1 MVTTWLNDMKKLI
14 TNREE
19 AEELAVSALL
29 FIANDP
35 ELMPRFLNITGINA
49 SDIRQAAASKGFLA
63 GVLQFILAHEPTLMA
78 FSERSGYPP
87 QSIGEAVNFLPGG
100 EQPIWL

>member
-1 MVTTWLNDMKKLI
+1 MKKQI

-19 AEELAVSALL
+19 AEELAIAALS
-29 FIANDP
+29 FIAGDD
-35 ELMPRFLNITGINA
+35 ELMPRFLNLTGIHA
-49 SDIRQAAASKGFLA
+49 SEIRQAAASKGFLA

-78 FSERSGYPP
+78 FADQSGYLP
-87 QSIGEAVNFLPGG
+87 QSVGEALQFLPGG

>member
-1 MVTTWLNDMKKLI
+1 MKKHI

-19 AEELAVSALL
+19 AEELAVAALL
-29 FIANDP
+29 FIANDA

-49 SDIRQAAASKGFLA
+49 SDIRQAASTKGFLA
-63 GVLQFILAHEPTLMA
+63 GVLQFIMAHEPTLIS
-78 FSERSGYPP
+78 FSTESGYPP
-87 QSIGEAVNFLPGG
+87 QSVGEAINFLPGG

>member
-1 MVTTWLNDMKKLI
+1 MKKQI
-14 TNREE
+14 NNREE
-19 AEELAVSALL
+19 AEELAIAALL

-49 SDIRQAAASKGFLA
+49 EDIRQAAASKGFLA
-63 GVLQFILAHEPTLMA
+63 GVLQFIMAHEPTLMA
-78 FSERSGYPP
+78 FSAQSGYPP
-87 QSIGEAVNFLPGG
+87 QSVGEAVNFLPGG

>member
-1 MVTTWLNDMKKLI
+1 MKKQI
-14 TNREE
+14 NNREE
-19 AEELAVSALL
+19 AEELAVAALL

-49 SDIRQAAASKGFLA
+49 EDIRQAAATEGFLA
-63 GVLQFILAHEPTLMA
+63 GVLQFIMAHEPTLMA
-78 FSERSGYPP
+78 FSNQSGYLP
-87 QSIGEAVNFLPGG
+87 QLVGESVNFLPGG